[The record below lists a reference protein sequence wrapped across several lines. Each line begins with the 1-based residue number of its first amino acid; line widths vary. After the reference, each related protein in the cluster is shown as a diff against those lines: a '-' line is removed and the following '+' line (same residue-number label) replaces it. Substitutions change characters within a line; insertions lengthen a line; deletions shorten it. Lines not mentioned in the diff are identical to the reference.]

1 MYMKSFTDGGPP
13 AAAELQPAALQLV
26 CLFNE
31 LTFVNL
37 YLYEV
42 LSTVAFKA
50 HAYTGSFFTKT
61 PVMVTVALLDSSA
74 MVTVALLALV
84 TLADL

>member
-1 MYMKSFTDGGPP
+1 MFMISFTDGSPP

-42 LSTVAFKA
+42 LSTVAFKLM
-50 HAYTGSFFTKT
+50 H
-61 PVMVTVALLDSSA
+61 
-74 MVTVALLALV
+74 
-84 TLADL
+84 TLAVFSRKHLLW